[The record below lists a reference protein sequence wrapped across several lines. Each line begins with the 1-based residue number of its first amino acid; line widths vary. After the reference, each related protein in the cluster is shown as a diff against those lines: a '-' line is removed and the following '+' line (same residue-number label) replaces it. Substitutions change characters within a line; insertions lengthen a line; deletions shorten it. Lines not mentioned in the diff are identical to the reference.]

1 VKNLNKLKWPAA
13 TVIIAGGVC
22 FTLLYIFAPDE
33 LKVVFVGAN
42 GLLWTIVMWLT
53 RLARESGDDG
63 PPSIPPPPLPPAA
76 LALTLVIACSTIT
89 GCGSAIGV
97 QARAATV
104 SAVATQGAARLV
116 SDAARAE
123 AEHACPHSLYPPSS
137 PEMATCL
144 APLRAR
150 WAPADAAIGSTRAAL
165 SAWVEALEIAR
176 MAGDGED
183 LWAPLMTAAS
193 RLMADWEALR
203 LVLEPLG
210 VELPALPASVIVAG
224 GAR

>member
-1 VKNLNKLKWPAA
+1 MKSLSKLITWPVAA
-13 TVIIAGGVC
+13 ILIAGAVC
-22 FTLLYIFAPDE
+22 FTLIALYAEGETRDALF
-33 LKVVFVGAN
+33 GAN
-42 GLLWTIVMWLT
+42 GLLWTIVT
-53 RLARESGDDG
+53 VFIRLSGGSGDDG
-63 PPSIPPPPLPPAA
+63 PPSIPPPPLPPVV
-76 LALTLVIACSTIT
+76 LATAIACSTIA
-89 GCGSAIGV
+89 GCGSVIGV

-104 SAVATQGAARLV
+104 SAVATQGAARMV

-137 PEMATCL
+137 PEMAMCL

-176 MAGDGED
+176 IAGDGED

-193 RLMADWEALR
+193 RLLADWEVLR

-210 VELPALPASVIVAG
+210 VELPALPATVIAAG